1 MRIFLIIV
9 AMLSILVGGF
19 CVVPSF
25 VTYRAL
31 DSDGYI
37 SGDGRMTTAS
47 AAFVTRT
54 AQFKEVSEQE
64 VEENRV
70 GGDTIIRVS
79 AERVDGGEV
88 VVAIGEAEALQTY
101 LVRGSSETVNDL
113 EFDPFD
119 YRGVA
124 VGSGRALPEPD
135 PALFA
140 EFANGPGRQEV
151 KWTVTSGEWRALVM
165 NADGS
170 AGVDVEVDIGV
181 RFPFLRG
188 FAIAGM
194 VIGAAFLLVGVAIL
208 AILFRPGRNRAPADG
223 NIAPD
228 NPEDVDVSDARD

>member
-1 MRIFLIIV
+1 VRIALV
-9 AMLSILVGGF
+9 LVSILFLLFGGF

-37 SGDGRMTTAS
+37 SGDGRMTTQS
-47 AAFVTRT
+47 AALVTRT
-54 AQFKEVSEQE
+54 AQFKEITEKE

-70 GGDTIIRVS
+70 GGDTVLRIR
-79 AERVDGGEV
+79 AERVDGGDV
-88 VVAIGEAEALQTY
+88 VVAVGAADTIQSF

-113 EFDPFD
+113 EFDPLD

-124 VGSGRALPEPD
+124 VGGGRDLPAPD

-140 EFANGPGRQEV
+140 EFATGPGRQEIQ
-151 KWTVTSGEWRALVM
+151 WTVQAGEWRALIM

-170 AGVDVEVDIGV
+170 ANVDVDVDFGV
-181 RFPFLRG
+181 RFPYLRG

-194 VIGAAFLLVGVAIL
+194 IIGSVFVALAIVIL
-208 AILFRPGRNRAPADG
+208 AILFRPGRTRS
-223 NIAPD
+223 
-228 NPEDVDVSDARD
+228 PELASEPEPGA